1 MKKEEITLKNTKA
14 EILEALN
21 EALEREKDL
30 EKTKYEPQKAEEKKK
45 TEKAI
50 EVTRENVEQK
60 IFSEE
65 LNNKVKDLEIAIKAE
80 KDKLKDLYGIE
91 EELSNL
97 TIMINTGKDY
107 MAKLENEKNLK
118 VEKIN
123 NEIKELEEDYDNKKE
138 NLKKNMI

>member
-1 MKKEEITLKNTKA
+1 MNHK
-14 EILEALN
+14 
-21 EALEREKDL
+21 
-30 EKTKYEPQKAEEKKK
+30 KAEEKKK

-65 LNNKVKDLEIAIKAE
+65 LNNKFKDLEIAIKAE